1 MFPLVTSRLNL
12 TQITEQEWPFFLR
25 LQQDPDVMR
34 YVSDERREAEV
45 RQIFNSRLV
54 RWETHSRHWLCL
66 VMRDR
71 HNGTPIGFTG
81 FVRGDDEM
89 AEVGFILDPIFH
101 AQGYGYESLHAVC
114 KFAFEKCAIRKLT
127 ATVTVGNI
135 GSKKTLEKAGFQP
148 EGILRENYF
157 LAGTWQDDWIFGLLR
172 SEFR

>member
-54 RWETHSRHWLCL
+54 AGKRIVDTGFAW

-71 HNGTPIGFTG
+71 HNSTLIGFTG
-81 FVRGDDEM
+81 FVRGDEDM
-89 AEVGFILDPIFH
+89 AEVGFILDPEFH
-101 AQGYGYESLHAVC
+101 AQGYGYESLYAVC
-114 KFAFEKCAIRKLT
+114 ANL
-127 ATVTVGNI
+127 
-135 GSKKTLEKAGFQP
+135 P
-148 EGILRENYF
+148 LRNV
-157 LAGTWQDDWIFGLLR
+157 R
-172 SEFR
+172 SEN